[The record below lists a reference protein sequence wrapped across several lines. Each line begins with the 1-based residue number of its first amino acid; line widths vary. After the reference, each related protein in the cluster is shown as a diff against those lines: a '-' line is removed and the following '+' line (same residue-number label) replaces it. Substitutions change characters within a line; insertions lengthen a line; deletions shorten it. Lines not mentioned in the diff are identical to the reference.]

1 MLTADVLDRL
11 VHFRSDDAP
20 VLSVYVTFSPEEG
33 FKRAKA
39 VLHSVLKPIQELADS
54 DRLSHEAK
62 VSLRADLE
70 RIHEIAEPL
79 DLVKKHD
86 EKELNK
92 RAKRGRVDQ
101 LPESRKELL
110 GATVAVFACNQA
122 GLYEQTELLRPVPD
136 RAEVD
141 ATPFLRPLLEV
152 MEESHP
158 AVVVIADTKNSWI
171 YTYDQGDLQE
181 REKRTEEVL
190 DKRKRAGWHGEAER
204 NMRMREETWSRKHL
218 KETAKHVE
226 DLLLNA
232 GAEVIVIGGHEAV
245 FPEFRELLT
254 KPMQEKVAGTF
265 VIDTSTMTPAQVK
278 DETQHILEEYELEE
292 ERRLVADAL
301 ERVAA
306 HGFGAAG
313 LEWCLL
319 AVNEKAVEVLLV
331 QDDQRLPGRV
341 CDRCGFLGL
350 TEAECPVDGNATRET
365 SDIFDEMEAA
375 VQASG
380 GRVENVRPGTDLDKH
395 SVAAILRFPVPRPDA
410 AVRGEVS

>member
-1 MLTADVLDRL
+1 MLSDEALNRL
-11 VHFRSDDAP
+11 LHFRSDEAP
-20 VLSVYVTFSPEEG
+20 VLSLYVTFSPEEG

-54 DRLSHEAK
+54 DQLNHVAK
-62 VSLRADLE
+62 VSLRADIE

-101 LPESRKELL
+101 LPETRKELL
-110 GATVAVFACNQA
+110 GTTIAVFACSQA
-122 GLYEQTELLRPVPD
+122 GLYEQTELPRPVPD

-152 MEESHP
+152 MEELHP
-158 AVVVIADTKNSWI
+158 AVVVIADTKNAWI
-171 YTYDQGDLQE
+171 YTYDKGELEVQE
-181 REKRTEEVL
+181 RRKEEIL
-190 DKRKRAGWHGEAER
+190 DKRKRAGWHGEGER

-218 KETAKHVE
+218 KETAKHAE
-226 DLLLNA
+226 DLLLNT
-232 GAEVIVIGGHEAV
+232 GSEVIVIGGHEESI
-245 FPEFRELLT
+245 PEFRGLLT
-254 KPMQEKVAGTF
+254 RPMQEKVAGTF
-265 VIDTSTMTPAQVK
+265 VIDTSTMTPAEVRDGTK
-278 DETQHILEEYELEE
+278 RILEEYELEE
-292 ERRLVADAL
+292 EKRLVADAL

-319 AVNEKAVEVLLV
+319 AVNEKAVELLLV

-350 TEAECPVDGNATRET
+350 TETECPVDGSATRET

-375 VQASG
+375 VLDSS

-395 SVAAILRFPVPRPDA
+395 SVAAILRFPVPGPNA
-410 AVRGEVS
+410 QVPGGG